1 MRELSGCVCGG
12 EACVCVCVCV
22 CVILLHYEC
31 DGVYEG
37 TKLMCVCVWA
47 GEGGLRV

>member
-1 MRELSGCVCGG
+1 V
-12 EACVCVCVCV
+12 CVCVCVCV
-22 CVILLHYEC
+22 CVVLLHYEC